1 MGNIGSRSTPTVYA
15 FSDEVGIREEMLALS
30 QRWDRVKVKTG
41 ESSQNS
47 LFQKIVPLEKVDF
60 TETFTMNGLDEIF
73 TNTEKVKTMMLGSYN
88 CNHLYR
94 STQEDPDIPI
104 LDTGDDVI
112 LAPLGDPGMAIGNL
126 DEKVT
131 HLMGVP
137 TSSDLCFNEMI
148 PGNSIEALE
157 KRIRAMN
164 LAYENLKN
172 NIPVRE
178 CGKKVI
184 DKAKKMGVSE
194 DRGIRDFMGDMILAL
209 TPEVK
214 GGRPGYRLLDKNGE
228 EYSDN
233 EEKVRSILSRVFSNV
248 SPKICIQPP
257 WVNSQLVTHLHGFN
271 ITKVSGDL
279 CSDYRDINIIL
290 AVCKELH
297 QDDQLI
303 DSLISQQHARDDG
316 GLTRCST
323 VSAGAGR

>member
-1 MGNIGSRSTPTVYA
+1 MGNIGSRSATVA
-15 FSDEVGIREEMLALS
+15 FSNEEAIRREMAELYQKWS
-30 QRWDRVKVKTG
+30 RVTVMTG
-41 ESSQNS
+41 ESNQNA
-47 LFQKIVPLEKVDF
+47 LFQKIVPLGKEDF
-60 TETFTMNGLDEIF
+60 TERFTENGLDTIF
-73 TNTEKVKTMMLGSYN
+73 TNTEKVKTKMLGDYN

-94 STQEDPDIPI
+94 SSQEDPDIPI

-112 LAPLGDPGMAIGNL
+112 LAPLGDPGMAIGNF

-137 TSSDLCFNEMI
+137 TTRNFCFNEMV

-157 KRIRAMN
+157 KRILAMN
-164 LAYENLKN
+164 RAYENLKN
-172 NIPVRE
+172 NVPVRE

-184 DKAKKMGVSE
+184 DKAEKMGVSE
-194 DRGIRDFMGDMILAL
+194 ARGIRDFMGDMILAL
-209 TPEVK
+209 TPELK
-214 GGRPGYRLLDKNGE
+214 GERPGYRLLDKNGE
-228 EYSDN
+228 EYSGN
-233 EEKVRSILSRVFSNV
+233 EEKVRSTLDHVFSKI

-257 WVNSQLVTHLHGFN
+257 WINSQLVTHLHGFN

-290 AVCKELH
+290 KVCKEREDLE
-297 QDDQLI
+297 QDEEELT
-303 DSLISQQHARDDG
+303 RTVTNDG